1 MPRIPRDISGQTLCK
16 CLGKYGYI
24 KTRQIGSHMRLTSH
38 HMGKEH
44 SITIPDH
51 NPIKIGTLNKII
63 SDVADYLQ
71 LEKSV
76 LISDIKD

>member
-1 MPRIPRDISGQTLCK
+1 
-16 CLGKYGYI
+16 
-24 KTRQIGSHMRLTSH
+24 MRLTSH
-38 HMGKEH
+38 QMGKEH

-76 LISDIKD
+76 LISNIKD